1 MMRRVTGICLVL
13 VVTFLAIPALWAEE
27 KEKPCGTI
35 HAPLSETEKC
45 SMCGM
50 NLGEYLHVRFAIATD
65 DGKET
70 AYCGAQCGLVTS
82 ILMGSDKVKS
92 MWATDFITGKP
103 VNAKDAWYVFKS
115 SVITDMSPG
124 LVAFKEK
131 EHAEKFRKGFGGDL
145 LDYENAIATLRNLKK
160 IKAKLKAKK

>member
-1 MMRRVTGICLVL
+1 MRRVKGIGLVL
-13 VVTFLAIPALWAEE
+13 LMGLLVLPVWAAE
-27 KEKPCGTI
+27 KETPCEAV
-35 HAPLSETEKC
+35 HAPLKAKEKC

-65 DGKET
+65 NGKEM
-70 AYCGAQCGLVTS
+70 AYCGVQCGLVTS
-82 ILMGSDKVKS
+82 ILMGADNVKS

-131 EHAEKFRKGFGGDL
+131 EHAEKFQKGFGGDL
-145 LDYENAIATLRNLKK
+145 LDYENAVATLKNLKK
-160 IKAKLKAKK
+160 VKAKLEAKKK